1 MWQEDRGAL
10 GALGIMEV
18 RAEGFWTLPPH
29 PADQTEGKDG
39 VRFTSRS
46 PEQDSMNICTHG
58 GPTPSFHNRPR
69 GTARPGLALG
79 QAPKG
84 TVVQPGPVHQALNH
98 SLVLSFGP
106 TAPKV
111 NTWLCILH
119 RASGRRV
126 CPHLA
131 GHVLGPTLSL
141 LSAGVEIRNRH
152 RPVAAWL
159 DNAPYQQSDRRGV
172 KRGKCWLPGN
182 LLSGYAAACQRHL

>member
-1 MWQEDRGAL
+1 MGNPEPWEGLKTPTLSETSEWQALLCVWQEDRGAL

-69 GTARPGLALG
+69 CTARTGLALG

-84 TVVQPGPVHQALNH
+84 TVVQPGPVHQALNPQPGALIWPH
-98 SLVLSFGP
+98 CPQGKHVAVHIAQGLREAGLSTPGRACAGP
-106 TAPKV
+106 YSFSPEC
-111 NTWLCILH
+111 W
-119 RASGRRV
+119 SGNQ
-126 CPHLA
+126 
-131 GHVLGPTLSL
+131 
-141 LSAGVEIRNRH
+141 E
-152 RPVAAWL
+152 
-159 DNAPYQQSDRRGV
+159 
-172 KRGKCWLPGN
+172 
-182 LLSGYAAACQRHL
+182 